1 MTTISRYQFA
11 FTLIWAVVFFG
22 LIYPFVSSF
31 WGTVIVCFGTSFGLA
46 GVRRWERAR
55 ASAKG
60 G

>member
-11 FTLIWAVVFFG
+11 FTLIWAFVFFVV
-22 LIYPFVSSF
+22 IYPFVSSF
-31 WGTVIVCFGTSFGLA
+31 WGMVIVCFGATFGLA

-55 ASAKG
+55 VSAKG